1 MSSHMHTGTGTLSQD
16 HHPTL
21 RHNEREAIGAE
32 LQDVLIELLDLALLG
47 KQAHWNIVGPHFRPL
62 HLQLDEYVEAWR
74 LASDAVAER
83 AVALGHN
90 VDGQSRTVAARTQL
104 APLPEGPIHDGDVVR
119 EMSERL
125 VDAIGY
131 IRTRMDRLEDV
142 DAVTADILHG
152 IVAGLEE
159 NLWMLRVHAA

>member
-1 MSSHMHTGTGTLSQD
+1 MSTHTPTGTLSQD

-32 LQDVLIELLDLALLG
+32 LQDVLIELTDLALLG
-47 KQAHWNIVGPHFRPL
+47 KQAHWNVVGRNFRSL
-62 HLQLDEYVEAWR
+62 HLQLDEFVDAWR

-104 APLPEGPIHDGDVVR
+104 APLPEGPIQDADVVR
-119 EMSERL
+119 EVSERL
-125 VDAIGY
+125 VDAIGR

-142 DAVTADILHG
+142 DTVTADLLHG
-152 IVAGLEE
+152 VVGGLEE
-159 NLWMLRVHAA
+159 NLWMLRVQAA